1 MFLKLTLLQE
11 EACSHAFFGSM
22 PSNTIVGKVWVN
34 KALGR
39 SDLINPEPVKR
50 RERLLSTCVLE
61 GAQREVGRKRGAR

>member
-1 MFLKLTLLQE
+1 M
-11 EACSHAFFGSM
+11 HFFGSM

-39 SDLINPEPVKR
+39 SDLINPEQVKR

>member
-1 MFLKLTLLQE
+1 M
-11 EACSHAFFGSM
+11 HFFGSM

-39 SDLINPEPVKR
+39 SDLINPELVKG